1 MVSSDIRH
9 AAASCSSFPAARE
22 DARPSR
28 PQDESRGAGRD
39 PDGHEGHL
47 DRHQHPLGYV
57 PTLPLS
63 PLHLTTDFGAGSEQ
77 KGAPRARRVLGTEA
91 CLLAAASPHV
101 PEPLGLPKCCPWCS
115 SCGFVEE
122 KTQSRHCWRLWALQL
137 GVTLQLGVKPYNWE

>member
-39 PDGHEGHL
+39 PDGHEEHL

-77 KGAPRARRVLGTEA
+77 KGAPELGGYWERRLP
-91 CLLAAASPHV
+91 CLLLSHTTSLSPSTSQNV
-101 PEPLGLPKCCPWCS
+101 APGALAVGL
-115 SCGFVEE
+115 
-122 KTQSRHCWRLWALQL
+122 WRRKRRADTA
-137 GVTLQLGVKPYNWE
+137 GGSGPYNWE